1 MSAAA
6 YVGATGSASTARGIR
21 RTSVFRYSPRDGW
34 LVALAALQAGLL
46 GLGLT
51 HVASQGNWGAFAFA
65 GSFGLALCWSSNT
78 VSHNHLHGPLFRAKA
93 LNLSLSWLLT
103 LSLGVPQSLWRARH
117 FWHHAGEPL
126 DGRPSFFSR
135 GVAKEAAAIALFWG
149 GLLACSP
156 RVMLTAYWPGYV
168 LGLLL
173 CQLQG
178 VLEHR
183 RTRSAAHGVS
193 YYGKLHN
200 LLWFNDGYHAEH
212 HRFPSE
218 HWTRLPARSVA
229 GSAEVSAWPPLL
241 RWLEPAP
248 GERGALQ
255 AGLLGLLERVAL
267 SSPLLQRFMLSSHE
281 RAFRRLL
288 AAQTVATQR
297 VAIIGGGLFPRTAL
311 VLQRVLPGAE
321 LTIVDRSE
329 DSLRIARKFL
339 RGRGLDAG
347 RLRFRH
353 AAFAPELAADYDV
366 VVAPL
371 AFVGDR
377 SLLRSIGPGRLLVVH
392 EWLWQRSSRRSSV
405 ISCFL
410 LKRLSLL
417 GVPRE
422 DVS

>member
-6 YVGATGSASTARGIR
+6 YVGSTSSASPVRPFR
-21 RTSVFRYSPRDGW
+21 RTSVFRSSPRDGW
-34 LVALAALQAGLL
+34 LVALAALQAALL
-46 GLGLT
+46 WLGLT
-51 HVASQGNWGAFAFA
+51 RVAPQGSWGAFAFA
-65 GSFGLALCWSSNT
+65 ASFGLALCWCSNT
-78 VSHNHLHGPLFRAKA
+78 VSHNHLHGPLFRAKG
-93 LNLSLSWLLT
+93 LNLTLSWLLT

-117 FWHHAGEPL
+117 FWHHAGEPPQ
-126 DGRPSFFSR
+126 GRPSLVNR
-135 GVAKEAAAIALFWG
+135 GVAGEAAAIALLWG
-149 GLLACSP
+149 GLLMQSP

-178 VLEHR
+178 VMEHR
-183 RTRSAAHGVS
+183 RTRSATRGVS
-193 YYGKLHN
+193 YYGRLYN
-200 LLWFNDGYHAEH
+200 SLWFNDGYHAEH

-218 HWTRLPARSVA
+218 HWTRLPARSVECA
-229 GSAEVSAWPPLL
+229 VTSSAWPPLL
-241 RWLEPAP
+241 RWLEPER

-255 AGLLGLLERVAL
+255 AGLLGLLERIAL
-267 SSPLLQRFMLSSHE
+267 SSPLLQRFMLWSHE
-281 RAFRRLL
+281 PAFRRLL
-288 AAQTVATQR
+288 AGRTGATQR

-329 DSLRIARKFL
+329 DSLRIAREFL
-339 RGRGLDAG
+339 RGRGLEAG

-353 AAFAPELAADYDV
+353 AAFAPELAADYDL

-377 SLLRSIGPGRLLVVH
+377 SLLRDIGPGRLLVLH
-392 EWLWQRSSRRSSV
+392 EWLWQRSSRRSAV
-405 ISCFL
+405 ISYFL

-422 DVS
+422 DAP